1 VLGAGGSTR
10 GDKGRIQVARM
21 APAARQLVGSAVG
34 VPANVCGIDKI
45 KPSTNRSENPQMQHS
60 AR

>member
-1 VLGAGGSTR
+1 VIEQTVVHSAER
-10 GDKGRIQVARM
+10 QPI
-21 APAARQLVGSAVG
+21 RQLVGSAVG